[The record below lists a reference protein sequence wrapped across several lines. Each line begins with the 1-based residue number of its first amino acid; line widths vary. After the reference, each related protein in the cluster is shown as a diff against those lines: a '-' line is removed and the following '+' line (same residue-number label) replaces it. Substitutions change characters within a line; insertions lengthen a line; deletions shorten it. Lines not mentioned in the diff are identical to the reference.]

1 MLQRILKMLGA
12 QGAVIAINL
21 FSQFLL
27 PPLFIRSYGI
37 GWYGEW
43 LVLSATLAYLSSL
56 NFGITTYA
64 SNELTMLRQRGDL
77 VHYARLQASTLAFLL
92 LLVLL
97 GTVISGLVALLPL
110 PALLHLRI
118 ITRQSAG
125 WIAFFL
131 GLQAMAHILGGYY
144 NNLYMVVQETHR
156 GQMLANLRYLAAV
169 LVAAPMAAA
178 HATFSRIAFAQFLAT
193 LIVAVATI
201 FDLKHRLRGLPLG
214 LRGANWATARSA
226 LAPSGMFAMIFTQQF
241 LLFQVPLILLQ
252 RILGPEIVVLF
263 TICRTI
269 LSTARRIL
277 SAVTSAIAPE
287 ITFSFGSGDMK
298 KLLCIFHDSE
308 RVVFALIPV
317 VNLGAL
323 LFSPV
328 LLAIWLHKP
337 GLFETYTY
345 ALMALISAVMS
356 MREHKQFFQFSTNVH
371 HRLAHIVFWGNL
383 IMIGVSIPATYWFG
397 LHGFMVTWFASETTQ
412 MGLLYVENKKL
423 FGGEPSITLA
433 PVLKLAVFMGI
444 LLPGCLLTVH
454 YGREHSLFVSGLLSA
469 GGTALIFT
477 VSYALFGL
485 NAVRSR
491 LFSRLSRAT
500 V

>member
-43 LVLSATLAYLSSL
+43 LVLSATIAYLSSL

-77 VHYARLQASTLAFLL
+77 KRYGRLQASTLAS
-92 LLVLL
+92 LLVLVL
-97 GTVISGLVALLPL
+97 IGTAISGLVALLPL
-110 PALLHLRI
+110 PALLHLRLI
-118 ITRQSAG
+118 SRQSAG

-156 GQMLANLRYLAAV
+156 GQMAANLRYLAPV
-169 LVAAPMAAA
+169 LVAAPMAAT
-178 HATFSRIAFAQFLAT
+178 HAGFPEIAFAQFLAT
-193 LIVAVATI
+193 LMVAAATI
-201 FDLKHRLRGLPLG
+201 FDLKRRLKGLPLG
-214 LRGANWATARSA
+214 LHGASWATAKST

-277 SAVTSAIAPE
+277 STITGAIAPE

-298 KLLCIFHDSE
+298 KLLSIFHDSE

-317 VNLGAL
+317 ANLGAL

-328 LLAIWLHKP
+328 LLAIWLRKP
-337 GLFETYTY
+337 GLFEPYTY
-345 ALMALISAVMS
+345 ALMALVSAVMS

-383 IMIGVSIPATYWFG
+383 TMIAVSIPATGWFG
-397 LHGFMVTWFASETTQ
+397 LHGFMLTWFVSEATQ

-423 FGGEPSITLA
+423 FGGDSSISLL
-433 PVLKLAVFMGI
+433 PVLKLALFMGT
-444 LLPGCLLTVH
+444 LLPLCLFLLRFT
-454 YGREHSLFVSGLLSA
+454 REHSLALSGFLTTTGTIVIFA
-469 GGTALIFT
+469 G
-477 VSYALFGL
+477 SYVLFGL
-485 NAVRSR
+485 NAVRNKVS
-491 LFSRLSRAT
+491 SALSRA
-500 V
+500 